1 MTDCLRLGSLSG
13 SSLKVIAIVSMTI
26 DHLGLYMLG
35 GEDAAS
41 GSVTYHL
48 MRMVGRLAFPIF
60 AFLLVEG
67 YVHTRDIRKYM
78 LNLFVAA
85 VISDIP
91 WMLLGGFDSHNVMF
105 TLLMG
110 LMAMSLIDRFWQK
123 KFLTLSVIAMI
134 GALAEWLQTDYS
146 WRGIFLICVL
156 FMFRD
161 KPMLAFMFGL
171 PLMMVY
177 GQYAIREITYD
188 ESGNI
193 RSERYFNT
201 ERKPATLTKGYAGI
215 DRIYNDHNKV
225 FMETYLDEHGNLA
238 LIEGIYSAVEYQ
250 YNDAGNVIGH
260 IYYDA
265 RGEQVEYPPRVTQE
279 TAPSDKAAEK
289 PAE

>member
-1 MTDCLRLGSLSG
+1 MTDCLGLGSLSG

-110 LMAMSLIDRFWQK
+110 LMAVSFIDRFWQK
-123 KFLTLSVIAMI
+123 RFLTLSVIAMI
-134 GALAEWLQTDYS
+134 GALA
-146 WRGIFLICVL
+146 
-156 FMFRD
+156 
-161 KPMLAFMFGL
+161 
-171 PLMMVY
+171 
-177 GQYAIREITYD
+177 
-188 ESGNI
+188 
-193 RSERYFNT
+193 
-201 ERKPATLTKGYAGI
+201 
-215 DRIYNDHNKV
+215 
-225 FMETYLDEHGNLA
+225 
-238 LIEGIYSAVEYQ
+238 
-250 YNDAGNVIGH
+250 
-260 IYYDA
+260 
-265 RGEQVEYPPRVTQE
+265 
-279 TAPSDKAAEK
+279 
-289 PAE
+289 

>member
-1 MTDCLRLGSLSG
+1 
-13 SSLKVIAIVSMTI
+13 MTI

-41 GSVTYHL
+41 SSVNYHL

-110 LMAMSLIDRFWQK
+110 LMAVFFIDRFWQK

-156 FMFRD
+156 FVFRD

-171 PLMMVY
+171 PLNA
-177 GQYAIREITYD
+177 YALFRTAGLCLWMGGEVFLLRLLSAAPDGYLVPVIVSWLSD
-188 ESGNI
+188 E
-193 RSERYFNT
+193 
-201 ERKPATLTKGYAGI
+201 P
-215 DRIYNDHNKV
+215 
-225 FMETYLDEHGNLA
+225 
-238 LIEGIYSAVEYQ
+238 
-250 YNDAGNVIGH
+250 
-260 IYYDA
+260 
-265 RGEQVEYPPRVTQE
+265 
-279 TAPSDKAAEK
+279 
-289 PAE
+289 

>member
-26 DHLGLYMLG
+26 DHLGLYFLG

-110 LMAMSLIDRFWQK
+110 LMAVSFIDRFWQRR
-123 KFLTLSVIAMI
+123 FLTLTFIAMI

-146 WRGIFLICVL
+146 WRGICLICVL
-156 FMFRD
+156 FMFRE
-161 KPMLAFMFGL
+161 KPLLAFMFGL

-177 GQYAIREITYD
+177 GLAGCAAGLLMPMLYSGRRGFASGWVAKYFFYA
-188 ESGNI
+188 
-193 RSERYFNT
+193 F
-201 ERKPATLTKGYAGI
+201 
-215 DRIYNDHNKV
+215 
-225 FMETYLDEHGNLA
+225 
-238 LIEGIYSAVEYQ
+238 
-250 YNDAGNVIGH
+250 
-260 IYYDA
+260 
-265 RGEQVEYPPRVTQE
+265 YPLHLM
-279 TAPSDKAAEK
+279 AIWLLL
-289 PAE
+289 

>member
-41 GSVTYHL
+41 SSVTYHL

-78 LNLFVAA
+78 F
-85 VISDIP
+85 
-91 WMLLGGFDSHNVMF
+91 
-105 TLLMG
+105 
-110 LMAMSLIDRFWQK
+110 IDRFWQK

-177 GQYAIREITYD
+177 GLAGCAAGLLMPMLYSGQRGFASGWVAKYFFYAFY
-188 ESGNI
+188 
-193 RSERYFNT
+193 
-201 ERKPATLTKGYAGI
+201 PL
-215 DRIYNDHNKV
+215 HL
-225 FMETYLDEHGNLA
+225 M
-238 LIEGIYSAVEYQ
+238 
-250 YNDAGNVIGH
+250 VIWLLL
-260 IYYDA
+260 
-265 RGEQVEYPPRVTQE
+265 
-279 TAPSDKAAEK
+279 
-289 PAE
+289 